1 MNNKFA
7 EIEKIINDTL
17 IECEG
22 NWLGLEDQLC
32 MAQASPD
39 SPWKA
44 MDVAEILEKIA
55 QRDAKIAAV
64 IA

>member
-1 MNNKFA
+1 MNKFA

-17 IECEG
+17 IEIDG

-39 SPWKA
+39 NPWKA